1 MLRLCLFS
9 RRRDR
14 ENDGMSSALRRWLLV
29 AVTVLLLGGAA
40 TYAAVAYAGYQSRS
54 AAPVVSTPKPTL
66 PSGPLLVFRSTGAG
80 NGYGLVGSV
89 PLDDPS
95 AKPTMTALACS
106 RVYATHEDLMC
117 LHTDPGTVTT
127 FGATLYDASGNQL
140 KSWPLPGVPSRTRIS
155 SDSSLVSQTSFVTG
169 SAYGNVPFSTQ
180 TTVSAVNGVDYGN
193 LEDFTFLVDGQKV
206 TAADRNFWG
215 VTFSS
220 DDNTFFATAASGG
233 HTWLVR
239 GNLRGRTLVAIHDS
253 AECPS
258 LSPDGTKIAYKKNVS
273 TTSTPRW
280 TLAVLDFATGQEK
293 LLPIEQNVDDQAEWL
308 DDSTVLYGL
317 ADPAKPGDSNVYSI
331 PIDGSAGPSLFLR
344 HAWSPSV
351 VR

>member
-1 MLRLCLFS
+1 
-9 RRRDR
+9 
-14 ENDGMSSALRRWLLV
+14 
-29 AVTVLLLGGAA
+29 
-40 TYAAVAYAGYQSRS
+40 
-54 AAPVVSTPKPTL
+54 
-66 PSGPLLVFRSTGAG
+66 VFRNTAG
-80 NGYGLVGSV
+80 GDSYGMVASV
-89 PLDDPS
+89 PLSEPG
-95 AKPTMTALACS
+95 AERAMTSLPCD
-106 RVYATHEDLMC
+106 RVYATHENLMC
-117 LHTDPGTVTT
+117 LHTDPGTVTS
-127 FGATLYDASGNQL
+127 FGATLYDASGTKL

-155 SDSSLVSQTSFVTG
+155 ADSSLVAQTSFVTG
-169 SAYGNVPFSTQ
+169 SAYGSVPFSTQ

-193 LEDFTFLVDGQKV
+193 LENFTLLVDGQKV
-206 TAADRNFWG
+206 TASDRNFWG

-239 GNLRGRTLVAIHDS
+239 GNLRGRTLVAIHDG

-280 TLAVLDFATGQEK
+280 TLAVLDFASGRET

-308 DDSTVLYGL
+308 NDSTLLYGL
-317 ADPAKPGDSNVYSI
+317 ADPSVTGDSNVYSI